1 MPITIE
7 LNALEELTAKLYEI
21 VGKVETIETKLSE
34 PKFYTIKEVAKM
46 TGWSIPTVQSLFNR
60 RDFPSCDFG
69 SSKVVESTA
78 LRAYFSKPQRK

>member
-21 VGKVETIETKLSE
+21 VGKVETIEAKLKE

-46 TGWSIPTVQSLFNR
+46 TGWSIPTVQNLFNR

-69 SSKVVESTA
+69 SSKVVEGSA

>member
-34 PKFYTIKEVAKM
+34 PRFYTIKEVAKM
-46 TGWSIPTVQSLFNR
+46 TGWSIPTVQNLFNR

-69 SSKVVESTA
+69 SSKVVEATA
-78 LRAYFSKPQRK
+78 FREYFSKPQRK

>member
-7 LNALEELTAKLYEI
+7 LNALEELTANIYKAVEKLEI
-21 VGKVETIETKLSE
+21 LEAKLAE

-46 TGWSIPTVQSLFNR
+46 TGWSIPTVQNLFNR

>member
-34 PKFYTIKEVAKM
+34 PRFYTIKEVAKM
-46 TGWSIPTVQSLFNR
+46 TGWSIPTVQNLFNR

-69 SSKVVESTA
+69 RGKIVEGAA
-78 LRAYFSKPQRK
+78 LREYFSRPRRE